1 MSCLLHCEQRTPS
14 EEAAVKSWSA
24 GHVPW
29 KEGILGKSRG
39 EGAMMM
45 EKAGGGQNY
54 QFLGS

>member
-54 QFLGS
+54 